1 MSNLIGTSLG
11 RYHILEQLGEGG
23 MATVYKAYDTR
34 LERDVALKVIRREV
48 FPPKQLER
56 MLIRFKREAKVVAN
70 LKHPNIVKVL
80 DFGEEDGIPFLVMDF
95 IPGGTLKERLKQYQ
109 GRHFPWK
116 EAARFLAPIARA
128 LGYAHQEDGKII
140 HRDVKPANILITS
153 SGIPMLSDFGIA
165 KVLELDETLE
175 LTNTGVGIGTPE
187 YMAPEQAS
195 KNFDHRTDIYALG
208 TVFYEMLTGR
218 RPYEADT
225 PLAVMIK
232 KNTDPLPLPTK
243 IISDLPVQVER
254 ILLRALAKNPNHR
267 YSNMNDFALALEN
280 LAKGILPDSPAP
292 RTRPITVPIHQISA
306 KLGLGLIGA
315 IILCAAGFLI
325 LWFFFNRFIRPQPD
339 SVTQVN
345 EVESTSELPP
355 TLDTPTGE
363 IPITQPLRNIPIPIE
378 TKTSTT
384 DNSVFV
390 LVPEG
395 EFIMGSDPDDPY
407 FWGAEMPKHD
417 VYLNAFWIQIT
428 EVTNSMYRA
437 CVDEGSCSSPSETSS
452 RTHKDY
458 FENESYND
466 YPAINVT
473 YKGAVSYCAW
483 VGGRLPTEAE
493 WEKAARGTDGSL
505 FPWGN
510 DDIQDNF
517 ANLCDANCTNLDTPE
532 FGLNDG
538 YADVAPVGSF
548 PAGTSPYGALDMAGN
563 VWEWIRDWYDEKY
576 YASSPARNPENTKDS
591 GPRVLRGGSWN
602 YGASNVRA
610 SNRWSIPDY
619 RIVDVGFRCAR

>member
-1 MSNLIGTSLG
+1 MSNLIGTSSLG

-23 MATVYKAYDTR
+23 MATVYKGYDTH
-34 LERDVALKVIRREV
+34 LERDVALKVIRNKA
-48 FPPKQLER
+48 FPPEQMER
-56 MLIRFKREAKVVAN
+56 MLKRFSQEAKVLAN

-80 DFGEEDGIPFLVMDF
+80 DYGQENGTPYFVMEYIPS
-95 IPGGTLKERLKQYQ
+95 GTLKDRLRQNK
-109 GRHFPWK
+109 GKPILWK
-116 EAARFLAPIARA
+116 EAAKFLAPIARA
-128 LGYAHQEDGKII
+128 LGYAHQEEGKII
-140 HRDVKPANILITS
+140 HRDVKPANILVTS

-165 KVLELDETLE
+165 KVLELEETLE
-175 LTNTGVGIGTPE
+175 LTSTGVGVGTPE

-195 KNFDHRTDIYALG
+195 KNFDNRTDIYALG
-208 TVFYEMLTGR
+208 TVFYEMITGH
-218 RPYEADT
+218 RPFEADT

-243 IISDLPVQVER
+243 IVPNLPVQVEHV
-254 ILLRALAKNPNHR
+254 LLKALAKNPNHR
-267 YSNMNDFALALEN
+267 YSNMNDFALALED
-280 LAKGILPDSPAP
+280 LAKGILPDTPAP
-292 RTRPITVPIHQISA
+292 CTRPITAPIHQINA

-325 LWFFFNRFIRPQPD
+325 LWFVFDRFIRPQPD

-355 TLDTPTGE
+355 NLGAPTGE
-363 IPITQPLRNIPIPIE
+363 ISITQPLPNIPSPIK
-378 TKTSTT
+378 TKISTT

-395 EFIMGSDPDDPY
+395 EFIMGSDLNDPY
-407 FWGAEMPKHD
+407 FWGAEMPKHTA
-417 VYLNAFWIQIT
+417 YLDTFWIQIT

-437 CVDEGSCSSPSETSS
+437 CVNDGVCSPPSETSS

-458 FENESYND
+458 YDNENYND
-466 YPAINVT
+466 YPVINVT
-473 YKGAVSYCAW
+473 YDAASAYCAW
-483 VGGRLPTEAE
+483 IGGRLPTEAE
-493 WEKAARGTDGSL
+493 WEKAARGTDGRL

-510 DDIQDNF
+510 HEIQDNF
-517 ANLCDANCTNLDTPE
+517 ANLCDENCTNLDTPE

-563 VWEWIRDWYDEKY
+563 VLEWTSDWYAVDY
-576 YASSPARNPENTKDS
+576 YENSPYENPTGPTS
-591 GPRVLRGGSWN
+591 GNKHPVRGGS
-602 YGASNVRA
+602 
-610 SNRWSIPDY
+610 
-619 RIVDVGFRCAR
+619 